1 MNYQR
6 NSVTGRLGFTPVQTP
21 PKLGAAVEEPA
32 ITYLAG
38 TTFPKEE
45 GAGRMSSVPEALLQ
59 KMKIFQKQN
68 NVPIHL
74 KGGPVDK
81 VLFGS
86 TLILCAVGVAGCFR
100 FFYEIKNTRHSTGI
114 FKHARTVVFQALK
127 HDMQYGK
134 INTAGI
140 LIQTHKIEK

>member
-100 FFYEIKNTRHSTGI
+100 FFYEMSFPKKG
-114 FKHARTVVFQALK
+114 
-127 HDMQYGK
+127 
-134 INTAGI
+134 
-140 LIQTHKIEK
+140 